1 MEKSRFY
8 LYIIIGLLFANL
20 LLVGYIISSR
30 NQHHPD
36 GPHQG
41 QHPGPRDLIVKKL
54 HFNEAQVTEY
64 DKLIKWHRS
73 EIDQAN
79 VQLMELKNQLYS
91 GLSSS
96 LSSNSKDSLFVIIAS
111 VQKKIEETHYK
122 HFEDIK
128 NLCTPDQNK
137 YFDDLAKEIAFL
149 FAPQDRKPK
158 RP

>member
-36 GPHQG
+36 GTHQG
-41 QHPGPRDLIVKKL
+41 QHRGPRDLIVKKL

-79 VQLMELKNQLYS
+79 DQLMKLKNQLYS
-91 GLSSS
+91 GLSTSES
-96 LSSNSKDSLFVIIAS
+96 INSKDSLFVIIAS
-111 VQKKIEETHYK
+111 VQKKIEQTHYK

-128 NLCTPDQNK
+128 NLCTPDQK
-137 YFDDLAKEIAFL
+137 IYFEELTKEIAFL
-149 FAPQDRKPK
+149 FAPPDRKPRK
-158 RP
+158 P